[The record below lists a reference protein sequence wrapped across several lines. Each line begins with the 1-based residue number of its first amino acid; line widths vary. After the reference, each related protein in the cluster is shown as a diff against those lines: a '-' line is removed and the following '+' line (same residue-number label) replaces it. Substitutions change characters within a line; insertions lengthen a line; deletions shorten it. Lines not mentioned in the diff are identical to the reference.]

1 MYTQDHFSKIVI
13 SCSGFTFDINM
24 VGNVDF
30 CLCLKDFEG
39 KSKIYWQ
46 ELQNEKKFC
55 DVTLVC
61 EDKQIDAHKLVI
73 SSRSPVL
80 ENILKLNKTFHP
92 VIYLRK
98 VKSRDLQNLLNFM
111 YQGEANVSEE
121 DLNNFLEIAV
131 DLNIRGLGEKKHR
144 VSKINER
151 QYFSS

>member
-1 MYTQDHFSKIVI
+1 
-13 SCSGFTFDINM
+13 M

-46 ELQNEKKFC
+46 ELQNEKDFC

-61 EDKQIDAHKLVI
+61 EDKQIEAHKLVI
-73 SSRSPVL
+73 SSCSPVL
-80 ENILKLNKTFHP
+80 ENILKLNQTFHP

-98 VKSRDLQNLLNFM
+98 VKYRDLQNLLNFM

-121 DLNNFLEIAV
+121 DLNNFLEIAE
-131 DLNIRGLGEKKHR
+131 DLNIGGLCEGNLDSSKSMEDGISQVYHR
-144 VSKINER
+144 KYLFIR
-151 QYFSS
+151 R